1 MIICVFHFH
10 YMIYVYICSFF
21 FGDTAF
27 WREYADIYILESS
40 NCMSSTFDIITSFEN
55 FQNFDLYIL
64 EYPSFNHVCYINKYM
79 TQLWTFY
86 MFLGLFWIFQYTA
99 IFPPKWGHPIYIAP
113 TPLNTLYRNFHRNN
127 LHFDGTHIL
136 NIWDFHNPKSTLY
149 FSWCIV
155 FTHWCVHPK
164 LLPANSRTNINHCIW
179 HWYSHALKSSILMQN
194 LKAFSSPL
202 IVVSIEASCKIMKI
216 MTP

>member
-21 FGDTAF
+21 F
-27 WREYADIYILESS
+27 WRYSFLARICWYLYFRIFKLHVFHIWYYHLVWELSKLWFIHIRVSIFEP
-40 NCMSSTFDIITSFEN
+40 CMLHN
-55 FQNFDLYIL
+55 LL
-64 EYPSFNHVCYINKYM
+64 NKYM

-179 HWYSHALKSSILMQN
+179 LSALI
-194 LKAFSSPL
+194 
-202 IVVSIEASCKIMKI
+202 
-216 MTP
+216 